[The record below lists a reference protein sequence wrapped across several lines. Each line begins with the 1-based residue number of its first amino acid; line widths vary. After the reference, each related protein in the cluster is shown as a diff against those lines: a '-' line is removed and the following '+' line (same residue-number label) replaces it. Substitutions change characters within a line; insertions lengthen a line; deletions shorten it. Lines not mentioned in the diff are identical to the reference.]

1 MPRANIETTTTQ
13 GVDDL
18 LSEAIVRLKSEIA
31 AIDRQVEQLDKIKQF
46 KTGKLTRLLDAH
58 RFDTEPSAPLEELN
72 LDDSSVSK
80 AIRAVARDLATRL
93 GRPVRRTEILDAL
106 RASGIVVGG
115 KQPAKT
121 ITRIMT
127 RAKDEFAHEG
137 DGYVLREPPAV
148 GD

>member
-1 MPRANIETTTTQ
+1 MKTTDD
-13 GVDDL
+13 VDDL

-31 AIDRQVEQLDKIKQF
+31 AIDRQVEQLDKIRQF
-46 KTGKLTRLLDAH
+46 KAGKLTRILNAQG
-58 RFDTEPSAPLEELN
+58 FDTEPPAPLEELN
-72 LDDSSVSK
+72 LDDSSVSQ
-80 AIRAVARDLATRL
+80 AIRAVARDLTTRH

-121 ITRIMT
+121 ITRVMT
-127 RAKDEFAHEG
+127 RAKDEFVHEG
-137 DGYVLREPPAV
+137 DGYVLKEAPIA